1 VEGERSTMSIEFLT
15 NDEKFDIVIH
25 RNTFFF
31 NDAKFEEKWEAYTST
46 ITNLLLL
53 LKRRLAT
60 EISDEGK
67 KRVVVSFIQD
77 KPEGLTALLALSAIS
92 EEFLL
97 RLFTFVRIADD
108 PELNKLVNRRSFPD
122 TTLDREWNKQYLF
135 RLIRTN
141 TAVAEGLVNLLFEGF
156 SVPILT
162 EALPLFE
169 LKKLN
174 FNRLDFSTD
183 SLIDSIVRHSKRG
196 SYKGK
201 AANDPAG
208 LIKEWLDSKNI
219 SYKRNTKVKNIQRR
233 IDFAIPNEITPK
245 IIIECSYEITT
256 SSGMGDKAK
265 TEMGVAEDIRRYY
278 PNAVFIGF
286 TDGIGWYVRRNDL
299 KKLVSAFNNVF
310 TFKQGEGER
319 FLKYVSNIL

>member
-1 VEGERSTMSIEFLT
+1 MSIEFLT
-15 NDEKFDIVIH
+15 NDEKFDIVIQ

-31 NDAKFEEKWEAYTST
+31 NDVKFEEKWEAYTST

-53 LKRRLAT
+53 LKRRLAN

-67 KRVVVSFIQD
+67 KRIVVSFIQD

-97 RLFTFVRIADD
+97 RLFTFVRVADD
-108 PELNKLVNRRSFPD
+108 PELNKLVNRKGFPD
-122 TTLDREWNKQYLF
+122 TAFNKEWRKPHLF

-141 TAVAEGLVNLLFEGF
+141 TVVAEGLVNLLFEGF
-156 SVPILT
+156 SVPILA

-174 FNRLDFSTD
+174 FKRLDFSAD

-208 LIKEWLDSKNI
+208 LIKEWLGSRNI
-219 SYKRNTKVKNIQRR
+219 SYKQNTTVKNIQRR
-233 IDFAIPNEITPK
+233 IDFAVPNEITPK

-286 TDGIGWYVRRNDL
+286 TDGIGWYVRRTDL

-310 TFKQGEGER
+310 TFKQGENER
-319 FLKYVSNIL
+319 FLEYVSKIL